1 MARTR
6 GHGNPHW
13 TRDETIL
20 ALELY
25 FDCAGKVPSG
35 SDQRVIALSELIRQL
50 PYHAEASRRDSF
62 RNGDGVVF
70 KLQNLRQVATGHGLG
85 NISKMD
91 RRVWSELGS
100 HPETVRQIAEVIRGN
115 ITALEATPYE
125 NHGED
130 EEFFEGRVATIVHK
144 RRERCPKLR
153 SRLIELRR
161 NVSGLACEIC
171 GTTGPTASGA
181 LAEAVFE
188 THHIIPLS
196 ATSERKTRLTDLSLL
211 CANCH
216 KLIHHLIATEK
227 RWITPEETRLHLN
240 FPLRDSENINADPDP
255 TNALSRYS

>member
-50 PYHAEASRRDSF
+50 PYHAEASKRDSF
-62 RNGDGVVF
+62 RNGDGVAF
-70 KLQNLRQVATGHGLG
+70 KLQNLRQVATGRGLG
-85 NISKMD
+85 NVSEMD

-100 HPETVRQIAEVIRGN
+100 HPETVRQIAKVIRGN
-115 ITALEATPYE
+115 ITTLEAMPYE
-125 NHGED
+125 KQSED
-130 EEFFEGRVATIVHK
+130 EEFFEGRVATIVHT

-161 NVSGLACEIC
+161 RENGLACEIC
-171 GTTGPTASGA
+171 DTAGPAASRA

-196 ATSERKTRLTDLSLL
+196 ATTERKTRLTDLALL

-216 KLIHHLIATEK
+216 KLIHHLIAAEK
-227 RWITPEETRLHLN
+227 RWVTPQEARLQLN
-240 FPLRDSENINADPDP
+240 LPAAR
-255 TNALSRYS
+255 